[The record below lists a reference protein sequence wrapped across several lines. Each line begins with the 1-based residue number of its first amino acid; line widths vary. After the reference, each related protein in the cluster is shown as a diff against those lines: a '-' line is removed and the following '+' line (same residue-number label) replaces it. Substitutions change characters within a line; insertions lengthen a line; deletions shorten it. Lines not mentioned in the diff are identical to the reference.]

1 MRPIIDCD
9 KDEELFAYIENI
21 IAGNKK
27 VTHTPEGNIIFT
39 GSKLKISNPFLAI
52 ETFEIRYNV
61 MGIFILSVLHG

>member
-39 GSKLKISNPFLAI
+39 GSNIS
-52 ETFEIRYNV
+52 V
-61 MGIFILSVLHG
+61 Q